1 MKKDNL
7 NLIERVKAP
16 TPKWFKIVRTIG
28 ITLTAVGGAILAAP
42 IAIPATIV
50 SVAGYLTLGGTI
62 ATAVAQTAIQVEE
75 HQNSETQNEINSL
88 ENSEKKF

>member
-42 IAIPATIV
+42 VAIPATV
-50 SVAGYLTLGGTI
+50 VTVAGYLALGGTI
-62 ATAVAQTAIQVEE
+62 ATAVAQTAIQTEE
-75 HQNSETQNEINSL
+75 NENSKIQSEINSS
-88 ENSEKKF
+88 ENSE

>member
-1 MKKDNL
+1 MKNDNL

-42 IAIPATIV
+42 VAIPATIV
-50 SVAGYLTLGGTI
+50 TVAGYLALGGTI

-75 HQNSETQNEINSL
+75 HQNSETQNKGNSSEI
-88 ENSEKKF
+88 SEK

>member
-42 IAIPATIV
+42 IAIPATV
-50 SVAGYLTLGGTI
+50 VTVAGYLALGGTI
-62 ATAVAQTAIQVEE
+62 ATAVAQTAIQTEE
-75 HQNSETQNEINSL
+75 NQNSKIQSEVNSS
-88 ENSEKKF
+88 ENSE

>member
-1 MKKDNL
+1 MKNNNL

-28 ITLTAVGGAILAAP
+28 ITLTAIGGAILAAP
-42 IAIPATIV
+42 VAVPTVIV
-50 SVAGYLTLGGTI
+50 TVAGYLALGGTI

-75 HQNSETQNEINSL
+75 NNNTNSKDEL
-88 ENSEKKF
+88 EEVEKPQ